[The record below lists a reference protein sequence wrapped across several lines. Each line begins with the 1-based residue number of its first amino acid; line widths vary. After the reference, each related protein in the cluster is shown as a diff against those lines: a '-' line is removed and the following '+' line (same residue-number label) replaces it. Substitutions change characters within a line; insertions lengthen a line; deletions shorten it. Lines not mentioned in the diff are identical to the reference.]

1 MPGSGESV
9 APRIQ
14 RSGDISTRV
23 QNILPTS
30 SVLPMNVPVHWA
42 SGLIPLGCLHLRP
55 LHVTF
60 SCSSRGLYNWF
71 TSPRRSDDPCQPIPA
86 LAGHIFS
93 QLWIPI

>member
-1 MPGSGESV
+1 MPGSGKSV

-30 SVLPMNVPVHWA
+30 SVLPTNVPVHWA

-55 LHVTF
+55 LTF
-60 SCSSRGLYNWF
+60 SCSRGLFNRF
-71 TSPRRSDDPCQPIPA
+71 TSPRRSDDPCLPTPA

>member
-14 RSGDISTRV
+14 RSGNISTRV

-30 SVLPMNVPVHWA
+30 SVLPTNVPVHWA
-42 SGLIPLGCLHLRP
+42 SGLIPHGCLHLNP
-55 LHVTF
+55 LTF
-60 SCSSRGLYNWF
+60 SCSRGLFNRF
-71 TSPRRSDDPCQPIPA
+71 TSSRRSDDPCQPTPA